1 MFCPECKAEYREGF
15 TRCTDCDVALVDS
28 PSEGQTGAD
37 MEDPVVVW
45 RGTDPSA
52 FSAALA
58 ALKEAGIPSF
68 EISDHDQLVWGLAM
82 PRPRYRIM
90 VKRMD
95 MEAAERLVEPFGE
108 RAGWAHAR
116 DIWKGKN
123 EFLHDDEEN
132 SQEDSAK
139 TPPRAENGLDDIPP
153 EFDPKKAT
161 ALVWSGKEEMADTI
175 KVCLRENGID
185 CVIAPRGKELRVLV
199 VPDFEERAKEIVRE
213 IVEATAP
220 E

>member
-1 MFCPECKAEYREGF
+1 MQ
-15 TRCTDCDVALVDS
+15 DSVVA
-28 PSEGQTGAD
+28 
-37 MEDPVVVW
+37 W

-52 FSAALA
+52 FSAAMA
-58 ALKEAGIPSF
+58 ALKEAGIPAY
-68 EISDHDQLVWGLAM
+68 EISDHDQLAWGLAM

-90 VKRMD
+90 VRKMD
-95 MEAAERLVEPFGE
+95 LATAEPLIAPFGE

-123 EFLHDDEEN
+123 EFLDDDEEK

-139 TPPRAENGLDDIPP
+139 TRLRVEHAPDDIPP

-161 ALVWSGKEEMADTI
+161 TLVWSGEVEMARSI
-175 KVCLRENGID
+175 KDCLRENGID
-185 CVIAPRGKELRVLV
+185 CVVRSRGEELQVLV
-199 VPDFEERAKEIVRE
+199 VPNCEARAKEIIRE
-213 IVEATAP
+213 IIEATAP